1 MHHPRII
8 NQAMEEEREKREECP
23 QVTGQW
29 RHHDTLPIELTDTQ
43 RSADDGII
51 QTKLWD

>member
-8 NQAMEEEREKREECP
+8 NQAMEGKKREEYP